1 MDGAKATLGMSRQYW
16 PDLIG
21 SGTNQASAMDSVATA
36 RRRVD
41 HNWTEARIELT
52 RGMIREAEA
61 KYLELANYLNAT
73 GLGSDPRLIHKLAA
87 RQPNSFSYY
96 RARSTRAAAA

>member
-1 MDGAKATLGMSRQYW
+1 MAFGY
-16 PDLIG
+16 
-21 SGTNQASAMDSVATA
+21 ATA

-61 KYLELANYLNAT
+61 KYLELANYT
-73 GLGSDPRLIHKLAA
+73 QTVRKPEKTD
-87 RQPNSFSYY
+87 
-96 RARSTRAAAA
+96 

>member
-1 MDGAKATLGMSRQYW
+1 MAFGC
-16 PDLIG
+16 
-21 SGTNQASAMDSVATA
+21 ATA

-87 RQPNSFSYY
+87 RQP
-96 RARSTRAAAA
+96 R